1 MKLVLLGA
9 PGAGKGTQATV
20 LAKEYHIP
28 HISTGH
34 IIRNAIAEKTPVGLE
49 AKGYIDRGE
58 LVPDGI
64 VVEMVKERLKQDD
77 CQKGYILDGFPRT
90 ISQAEIMDQIGILV
104 DVVVEIV
111 VDEHIIVDRLS
122 KRRECKACGATY
134 HLTNNPPQKDGV
146 CDECGSEL
154 SQRADDVPET
164 IKHRLNVY
172 KEQTEPLKGYYE
184 AKGNLLSIVSKD
196 QISATTEAILAAIR
210 ESVVEA

>member
-64 VVEMVKERLKQDD
+64 VVEMVKERLKEDD
-77 CQKGYILDGFPRT
+77 CKSGYILDGFPRT
-90 ISQAEIMDQIGILV
+90 ISQAEIMDQMNILV
-104 DVVVEIV
+104 DAVIEIA
-111 VDEHIIVDRLS
+111 VDEDIIVDRLS
-122 KRRECKACGATY
+122 GRRECQTCGATY
-134 HLTNNPPQKDGV
+134 HLMSKPPQKDGV
-146 CDECGSEL
+146 CDECGNSL
-154 SQRADDVPET
+154 TQRADDVPET
-164 IKHRLNVY
+164 IKHRLRVY

-184 AKGNLLSIVSKD
+184 AKGNLLTVVGKD
-196 QISATTEAILAAIR
+196 QISDTTEAIIKAIR

>member
-1 MKLVLLGA
+1 MKLVLFGA

-58 LVPDGI
+58 LVPDGM

-77 CQKGYILDGFPRT
+77 CKNGYILDGFPRT
-90 ISQAEIMDQIGILV
+90 ISQAEIMDRMNILV
-104 DVVVEIV
+104 DAVIEIA
-111 VDEHIIVDRLS
+111 VDENIIVDRLS
-122 KRRECKACGATY
+122 GRRECKSCGATY
-134 HLTNNPPQKDGV
+134 HVKDKPPQKDGV
-146 CDECGSEL
+146 CDECGSL
-154 SQRADDVPET
+154 LTQRADDVPET
-164 IKHRLNVY
+164 IKHRIEVY

-184 AKGNLLSIVSKD
+184 AKGNLLSVLGKD
-196 QISATTEAILAAIR
+196 KISDTTEAILAAVR
-210 ESVVEA
+210 ESIVEA

>member
-64 VVEMVKERLKQDD
+64 VVEMVKERLKEDD

-104 DVVVEIV
+104 DAVVEIV

-146 CDECGSEL
+146 CDECGNEL

-164 IKHRLNVY
+164 IKHRLEVY

-196 QISATTEAILAAIR
+196 QISATAEAIIKAIR